1 MLAWILEN
9 ISTIIICAVLVI
21 IVFAVIAGLIR
32 NKRKGKFSCGCGCS
46 GCPMSSSCNGAK
58 HNTKQ

>member
-21 IVFAVIAGLIR
+21 IVSAVIAGLIR
-32 NKRKGKFSCGCGCS
+32 NKKKGKSSCGCGCS
-46 GCPMSSSCNGAK
+46 GCPMSCSCNGAK
-58 HNTKQ
+58 HNAKQ